1 MTGSRI
7 LVQRGIADRFI
18 EKLAGRLQAVKPGP
32 ASDPASEIGPMI
44 DMASVRRVD
53 AAVQEAIGSGAKAVV
68 RGGPATESG
77 LEAGAFYHPTLLTV
91 TDSSLPIVQE
101 ETFGP
106 VQTVQVFDTEDEAVA
121 LANDTDYGL
130 SACIWSRD
138 IDRPMRVAR
147 RLEAGLVSINSWAN
161 LTIEFEEG
169 GFKSSGVGR
178 LGGMASIED
187 FLEFKQITQNFAPR

>member
-18 EKLAGRLQAVKPGP
+18 AALAERLEAVKPGA
-32 ASDPASEIGPMI
+32 ASDPASGIGPMI
-44 DMASVRRVD
+44 DTASVQRVD
-53 AAVQEAIGSGAKAVV
+53 AAVQEAIGAGAKPVV
-68 RGGPATESG
+68 RGGPTTEPD
-77 LEAGAFYHPTLLTV
+77 LEGGAFYHPTLLTV

-138 IDRPMRVAR
+138 VDRPVRVAR

-161 LTIEFEEG
+161 LTIEVEEG
-169 GFKSSGVGR
+169 GLK
-178 LGGMASIED
+178 
-187 FLEFKQITQNFAPR
+187 